1 MRFHRIIVLLAVI
14 LGMFWQGCSSGSGGG
29 GGRGFINGSGNA
41 ASYLLYTDFSAGA
54 AHVAAIGTS
63 GTLTAIG
70 GAIQVGVGPIAITAT
85 PNGKFVYVLNT
96 SSATVTQFAVA
107 ADGTLTQPQ
116 VAAGTGLQPSAIAV
130 DPQSRFVLVANQGS
144 GAGASVSV
152 FSINAS
158 TGGLTAIGTA
168 IPLNVTD
175 PKAIAISG
183 NFVYIAGSNKIDVM
197 VFNPSASTF
206 TFEGNSPFSAGPVST
221 DITAIYSPP
230 QQSNLLYATDESTD
244 SLLSFAL
251 DGGGVLS
258 GTATTLT
265 GSTPVA
271 MVAGNQNR
279 LLFVANQGSGDVSIF
294 IVDPTTGAIAP
305 AATPKF
311 AVGSAPNALAYDPV
325 NNFLAVGL
333 SGTKQIAMFGVNT
346 STGGLSTLGSN
357 LAVTNAASGLAVAK
371 P

>member
-1 MRFHRIIVLLAVI
+1 MRFHRIIVLLAVV
-14 LGMFWQGCSSGSGGG
+14 LGIFWQGCGSGSGG
-29 GGRGFINGSGNA
+29 GGRGFINGGGNTA
-41 ASYLLYTDFSAGA
+41 TYLLYTDSSAGA
-54 AHVAAIGTS
+54 THVASIDTA
-63 GTLTAIG
+63 GTLIGVG
-70 GAIQVGVGPIAITAT
+70 GAVQVGVQPTAITAT
-85 PNGKFVYVLNT
+85 PDGKFVYVLNT
-96 SSATVTQFAVA
+96 SSASVTQFAVA

-144 GAGASVSV
+144 GAGTSVSV

-158 TGGLTAIGTA
+158 TGGLTSVGTA

-197 VFNPSASTF
+197 VFNPSTSTF
-206 TFEGNSPFSAGPVST
+206 VFEGNSPFSAGPVST

-230 QQSNLLYATDESTD
+230 QQSNLLYATDGSTD
-244 SLLSFAL
+244 SLLTFAL
-251 DGGGVLS
+251 DNGGVLS
-258 GTATTLT
+258 GTATTPL

-271 MVAGNQNR
+271 MVAGNQDR

-294 IVDPTTGAIAP
+294 TVDPTTGAIAP
-305 AATPKF
+305 AATPTF
-311 AVGSAPNALAYDPV
+311 AVGSSPNALAYDPV
-325 NNFLAVGL
+325 NNFLAVSL
-333 SGTKQIAMFGVNT
+333 SGTKQIAILGVNT